1 MATKNT
7 WQEPGWVEIIT
18 LDGRIIPM
26 QDLDHPD
33 TSGFIIQGI
42 GGAAFAIDQYGNIIS
57 LK

>member
-33 TSGFIIQGI
+33 TSGFIIQG
-42 GGAAFAIDQYGNIIS
+42 FAIDQYGNIIPIS